1 MLEKFSL
8 FCNLPQEHLA
18 GLESIAKEIS
28 AQKGSILFSPGDVAQ
43 GFYAVLSGAI
53 RVFRG
58 SAKGKEITLV
68 IAGEGN
74 TFAEA
79 SVFLDKYHCYA
90 EALKDSVVFL
100 IPKDAFVKYLQSNS
114 QFAIAWIRILSLEV
128 IHLRQR
134 IEEITLNSPRI
145 RIVSYLLLLADLQ
158 KNTSVILPAHRKSIA
173 NLLDMTH
180 ETFYRAS
187 KELENEGLVRF
198 DEQRVEVINR
208 TKLEE
213 MVE

>member
-1 MLEKFSL
+1 
-8 FCNLPQEHLA
+8 
-18 GLESIAKEIS
+18 
-28 AQKGSILFSPGDVAQ
+28 
-43 GFYAVLSGAI
+43 
-53 RVFRG
+53 
-58 SAKGKEITLV
+58 
-68 IAGEGN
+68 
-74 TFAEA
+74 
-79 SVFLDKYHCYA
+79 
-90 EALKDSVVFL
+90 
-100 IPKDAFVKYLQSNS
+100 LQNS
-114 QFAIAWIRILSLEV
+114 QFAIAWTRILSLEV

-198 DEQRVEVINR
+198 DEQRVEVINP

>member
-1 MLEKFSL
+1 MLENFSL

-18 GLESIAKEIS
+18 SLESISKEIS
-28 AQKGSILFSPGDVAQ
+28 VQKGSILFSPGDAAQ
-43 GFYAVLSGAI
+43 GFYAVLTGTI

-58 SAKGKEITLV
+58 SAKGKEITLE
-68 IAGEGN
+68 IAGEGS

-79 SVFLDKYHCYA
+79 SVFLDRYHCYA
-90 EALKDSVVFL
+90 EALKDSTVFL
-100 IPKDAFVKYLQSNS
+100 IPKDAFLKYMQSNPP
-114 QFAIAWIRILSLEV
+114 FATAWIRILSLEV

-158 KNTSVILPAHRKSIA
+158 KSTSIILPAHRKSIA

-198 DEQRVEVINR
+198 DEQRVDIVNR
-208 TKLEE
+208 SKMDDL
-213 MVE
+213 VE